1 MISILK
7 QISIFIENKPG
18 KIGKIS
24 EVLHDIG
31 VRIEAMMIEDSGE
44 FGVVKLILNDYNRGK
59 EELARNGFTVSE
71 IDVIS
76 IRKEHAG
83 SDDIMLV
90 AKKLK
95 ESNINVQYAYGFT
108 SKETLIVLRTN
119 DQTKT
124 LEVLKTMHE

>member
-59 EELARNGFTVSE
+59 EELTRNGFTVSE

-119 DQTKT
+119 DLTKT

>member
-18 KIGKIS
+18 RIGKIS
-24 EVLHDIG
+24 KVLHNRG
-31 VRIEAMMIEDSGE
+31 VRIEAIMIEDFGE
-44 FGVVKLILNDYNRGK
+44 FGVVKLILSDYNSGK
-59 EELARNGFTVSE
+59 EELTRNGFTISE
-71 IDVIS
+71 VEVIS
-76 IRKEHAG
+76 IRRSHAG
-83 SDDIMLV
+83 PDDIMLV
-90 AKKLK
+90 ANKLK

-124 LEVLKTMHE
+124 LEVLEKMYE